1 MDNRGLELVPSLFV
15 NILIELFDGKIF
27 KRQEAILEVKEY
39 YVKTGGFLENDR
51 DLIAVFKAATR
62 LLKNKGLINQGY
74 GTWKLNYKKEDVEI
88 VKVESKNE
96 SKNIEYS
103 ADEEVGVGDCAIYV
117 YFYDI
122 YKKFAEIN
130 NTKFFECKIGRTDRD
145 PIHRIFNQSGTCY
158 PEKPHIALIIHCDNS
173 KSLEAAIHSTLRY
186 KGREV
191 KGSLGKEWF
200 MTSPE
205 EIKEIYFYLQNIL
218 DINH

>member
-1 MDNRGLELVPSLFV
+1 MDNRGLELTPSLFA

-27 KRQEAILEVKEY
+27 KRQEAILKVKEY
-39 YVKTGGFLENDR
+39 YVTTGGVLENDR

-74 GTWKLNYKKEDVEI
+74 GAWKLNYKKDNVKI
-88 VKVESKNE
+88 VKVKTESKKIKYNV
-96 SKNIEYS
+96 
-103 ADEEVGVGDCAIYV
+103 DEEVGFGDCAVYV

-122 YKKFAEIN
+122 YKRFAEIN
-130 NTKFFECKIGRTDRD
+130 NSKFFECKIGRTDRD

-158 PEKPHIALIIHCDNS
+158 PEKPHIALIIYCDNS
-173 KSLEAAIHSTLRY
+173 KSLESAIHSALRY

-205 EIKEIYFYLQNIL
+205 EIKEIYSYLQKIL

>member
-1 MDNRGLELVPSLFV
+1 MDNRGLELVPSLFA

-27 KRQEAILEVKEY
+27 KRQEAILAAKEY
-39 YVKTGGFLENDR
+39 YIKTGGFLENDR
-51 DLIAVFKAATR
+51 DLTAVFKAATR
-62 LLKNKGLINQGY
+62 LLKNKGLTNQGY

-88 VKVESKNE
+88 VQVKP
-96 SKNIEYS
+96 KNIEYNV
-103 ADEEVGVGDCAIYV
+103 DEEIGFGDCAIYV

-122 YKKFAEIN
+122 YKKYAEIN
-130 NTKFFECKIGRTDRD
+130 NTNLFECKIGRTDRD

-158 PEKPHIALIIHCDNS
+158 PEKPHIALIIYCDNS
-173 KSLEAAIHSTLRY
+173 KSLESAIHSVLHY

-200 MTSPE
+200 LTTPE

-218 DINH
+218 EINH